1 MAVGMSID
9 LDVVAAQPVTIAL
22 GVLALLSG
30 KGLIMFGLG
39 RASGLDSRSALL
51 LATVLGMGG
60 DFAFVVFGE
69 ALKAQLLA
77 PPLRDLLVVTAGSS
91 MAFPPLLLIAVPRWL
106 AAHQSAV
113 HERASAR
120 HARCRGRV

>member
-1 MAVGMSID
+1 MSID

-60 DFAFVVFGE
+60 EFAFVVFGE
-69 ALKAQLLA
+69 ALKAQLIA
-77 PPLRDLLVVTAGSS
+77 QPLRDLLVVIVGSS
-91 MAFPPLLLIAVPRWL
+91 MALTPLLLIAVPRW
-106 AAHQSAV
+106 QV
-113 HERASAR
+113 
-120 HARCRGRV
+120 G